1 MENGPI
7 RILMVEDSAPYAL
20 ALQDYL
26 ASAAAERV
34 EVVHVETLSAAR
46 PHLLEGQF
54 DAVLLDL
61 SLPDSRGL
69 ATVEQ
74 AASLNPRVPIIVLT
88 GLADEAIGT
97 EAVRKGAQDYLVKGT
112 VDGALLVRSIRYAV
126 ERKRAEEAIRAL
138 SLEDELTG
146 LPNRRGFFALAEQQ
160 LKVARRTKTG
170 LYLLFADVDGLK
182 TTNDRFGHAEGDRL
196 IRDAARILRAT
207 FRDSDIV
214 ARIGGD
220 EFVVLM
226 IQTDEAAPAQFLARL
241 DTEIERRNAGEKES
255 PLSLSVGVTRYARE
269 APAPLEELIR
279 RADAL
284 MYEEKRKKRR
294 K

>member
-1 MENGPI
+1 MC
-7 RILMVEDSAPYAL
+7 APPT
-20 ALQDYL
+20 
-26 ASAAAERV
+26 ERV
-34 EVVHVETLSAAR
+34 EVVHAETMAAAR
-46 PHLLEGQF
+46 PHMLEGRF

-74 AASLNPRVPIIVLT
+74 AASLNPRLPIIVLT
-88 GLADEAIGT
+88 GLDDEGIAT
-97 EAVRKGAQDYLVKGT
+97 EAVRKGAQDYLIKGN

-146 LPNRRGFFALAEQQ
+146 LANRRGFFALAEQQ

-170 LYLLFADVDGLK
+170 LFLLFSDVDGLK
-182 TTNDRFGHAEGDRL
+182 ATNDRFGHAEGDRL
-196 IRDAARILRAT
+196 IRDAAHILRAT

-220 EFVVLM
+220 EFVVLV
-226 IQTDEAAPAQFLARL
+226 IQTDDTAPAHFLARL
-241 DTEIERRNAGEKES
+241 AEGIERRNADERQC
-255 PLSLSVGVTRYARE
+255 PLSLSVGLTRYAPE
-269 APAPLEELIR
+269 APVSLDELIR
-279 RADAL
+279 RADER
-284 MYEEKRKKRR
+284 MYEQKRKKRR
-294 K
+294 G

>member
-1 MENGPI
+1 MERETI
-7 RILMVEDSAPYAL
+7 RILMVEDSTPYAL
-20 ALQDYL
+20 ALQEYL
-26 ASAAAERV
+26 VRAAEDRV
-34 EVVHVETLSAAR
+34 EVTRAETMAAAR
-46 PHLLEGQF
+46 PHILEGRF

-74 AASLNPRVPIIVLT
+74 ATSLNPRLPIIVLT
-88 GLADEAIGT
+88 GLDDEGTAT
-97 EAVRKGAQDYLVKGT
+97 EAVRKGAQDYLVKGN

-146 LPNRRGFFALAEQQ
+146 LANRRGFLALAEQQ

-170 LYLLFADVDGLK
+170 LFLLFADVDGLK
-182 TTNDRFGHAEGDRL
+182 ATNDRFGHAEGDRL

-214 ARIGGD
+214 ARMGGD
-220 EFVVLM
+220 EFVVLV
-226 IQTDEAAPAQFLARL
+226 IQTEDIAPAHFLDRL
-241 DTEIERRNAGEKES
+241 ATEIERRNADEKRC
-255 PLSLSVGVTRYARE
+255 PLSLSIGVTRYAPD
-269 APAPLEELIR
+269 APVPLDELVH

-284 MYEEKRKKRR
+284 MYEEKRKKRQR
-294 K
+294 

>member
-269 APAPLEELIR
+269 APVPLEELIR

>member
-196 IRDAARILRAT
+196 IRDAAHILRAT

>member
-1 MENGPI
+1 MENAPI

-20 ALQDYL
+20 ALKDYL
-26 ASAAAERV
+26 SAASSERV
-34 EVVHVETLSAAR
+34 EVVHVETMATAR
-46 PHLLEGQF
+46 PHLLEGAF

-74 AASLNPRVPIIVLT
+74 ATSLNPRLPIIVLT

-97 EAVRKGAQDYLVKGT
+97 EAVRKGAQDYLVKGNA
-112 VDGALLVRSIRYAV
+112 DGALLVRAIRYAV
-126 ERKRAEEAIRAL
+126 ERKRAEESIRAL

-146 LPNRRGFFALAEQQ
+146 LLNRRGFYALAEQQ

-170 LYLLFADVDGLK
+170 LFLLFADVDGLK

-226 IQTDEAAPAQFLARL
+226 IQTDESAPAQFLARL
-241 DTEIERRNAGEKES
+241 AVEIEKRNAGEKES
-255 PLSLSVGVTRYARE
+255 PLSLSTGVTRYGRE
-269 APAPLEELIR
+269 APVPLDELIR

-284 MYEEKRKKRR
+284 MYEEKRKKRSQ
-294 K
+294 

>member
-1 MENGPI
+1 MEHTPI
-7 RILMVEDSAPYAL
+7 RVLMVEDSAPYAL
-20 ALQDYL
+20 ALQEYL

-34 EVVHVETLSAAR
+34 EVVHVETMAAAR
-46 PHLLEGQF
+46 PHLLEGGF

-69 ATVEQ
+69 ATVEH
-74 AASLNPRVPIIVLT
+74 ATSLNPRVPIIVLT
-88 GLADEAIGT
+88 GLDDETIGT
-97 EAVRKGAQDYLVKGT
+97 EAVRKGAQDYLVKGN
-112 VDGALLVRSIRYAV
+112 VDGALLVRSIRYTV
-126 ERKRAEEAIRAL
+126 ERKRAEESIRAL

-146 LPNRRGFFALAEQQ
+146 LPNRRGFFTLAEQQ

-170 LYLLFADVDGLK
+170 LFLLFADLDGLK

-226 IQTDEAAPAQFLARL
+226 IQTDEAAPAQFLDRL
-241 DTEIERRNAGEKES
+241 AKEIEKRNAVEKES
-255 PLSLSVGVTRYARE
+255 PLSLSIGMTRYARE
-269 APAPLEELIR
+269 APVPLDELIR

>member
-1 MENGPI
+1 MEHAPI
-7 RILMVEDSAPYAL
+7 RVLMVEDSTPYAL
-20 ALQDYL
+20 ALQEYL
-26 ASAAAERV
+26 ARAAAERV
-34 EVVHVETLSAAR
+34 EVVHAETMAAAR
-46 PHLLEGQF
+46 PHLLEGRF

-74 AASLNPRVPIIVLT
+74 ATSLNPRLPIIVLT
-88 GLADEAIGT
+88 GLDDEAMAT
-97 EAVRKGAQDYLVKGT
+97 EAVRKGAQDYLVKGN

-146 LPNRRGFFALAEQQ
+146 LANRRGFFTLAEQQ

-170 LYLLFADVDGLK
+170 LFLLFADVDGLK
-182 TTNDRFGHAEGDRL
+182 ATNDRFGHAEGDRL
-196 IRDAARILRAT
+196 IRDAAHILRAT

-226 IQTDEAAPAQFLARL
+226 IQTDDTAPAHFLARL
-241 DTEIERRNAGEKES
+241 AAEIEKTERR
-255 PLSLSVGVTRYARE
+255 RE
-269 APAPLEELIR
+269 AVSLVAQR
-279 RADAL
+279 RRDSI
-284 MYEEKRKKRR
+284 
-294 K
+294 

>member
-1 MENGPI
+1 MERETI
-7 RILMVEDSAPYAL
+7 RILMVEDSSPYAL
-20 ALQDYL
+20 ALQEYL
-26 ASAAAERV
+26 ARAAEARV
-34 EVVHVETLSAAR
+34 EVTHAETMAAAR
-46 PHLLEGQF
+46 PHLQEGRF

-74 AASLNPRVPIIVLT
+74 AIALNPRLPIIVLT
-88 GLADEAIGT
+88 GLDDEAMAT
-97 EAVRKGAQDYLVKGT
+97 EAVRKGAQDYLIKGN

-146 LPNRRGFFALAEQQ
+146 LANRRGFFALAEHQ

-170 LYLLFADVDGLK
+170 LFLLFADVDGLK
-182 TTNDRFGHAEGDRL
+182 GTNDRFGHAEGDRL

-226 IQTDEAAPAQFLARL
+226 IQTEDTPPALFLARL
-241 DTEIERRNAGEKES
+241 AAEIARRNADEKRC
-255 PLSLSVGVTRYARE
+255 PLSLSLGVTRYAPD
-269 APAPLEELIR
+269 APVPLDELIR

-284 MYEEKRKKRR
+284 MYEEKRKKRSG
-294 K
+294 